1 MATIKFSINATP
13 IEVATV
19 QQGTGPNIASTE
31 CYGTVAGNGED
42 TGITIVA
49 SGGGNDGYVN
59 GAPYYLSATAVAEAS
74 ADLVTDLSNL
84 RFVYF
89 KHTGYQYSTTSAL
102 STTANTADYLAIQT
116 NCASNHRVTI
126 ARLKAGESIV
136 LPMRG
141 ATNINQVEVSSG
153 DGTNVDSTTG
163 ANTIAV
169 EMIAVA

>member
-49 SGGGNDGYVN
+49 SGGANDGYVN

-74 ADLVTDLSNL
+74 AVLVTDLSNL

-126 ARLKAGESIV
+126 ARLKAGEAIV
-136 LPMRG
+136 LPVRKG
-141 ATNINQVEVSSG
+141 FSLNEFAICSS
-153 DGTNVDSTTG
+153 DGTNEDGTTG
-163 ANTIAV
+163 DNTIAV
-169 EMIAVA
+169 EFIAFA